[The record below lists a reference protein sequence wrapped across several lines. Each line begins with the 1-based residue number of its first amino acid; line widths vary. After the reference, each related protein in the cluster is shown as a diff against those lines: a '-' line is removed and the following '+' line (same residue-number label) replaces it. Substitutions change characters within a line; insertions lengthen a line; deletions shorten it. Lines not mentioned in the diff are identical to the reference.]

1 MAAPFL
7 RNIGLKFLS
16 LCIAGLLWLIVA
28 GDRVVERA
36 VRVPIEYENLP
47 AGLEIVNT
55 PVDMAEAR
63 VRGPS
68 GALADLSP
76 SDTAAVV
83 DLRNAR
89 PGRRLYHLTPSTVK
103 VPYGLDVVQVTPG
116 TLSIEFENS
125 AVRVV
130 QVRPSIEGKPA
141 AGYEVKSVTAD
152 PPTVEVIGPES
163 ALRGLDEAMTE
174 PISVAGA
181 RRPVRETVT
190 VGVAD
195 PNVRLRSPTIATVTV
210 QIAPGA
216 TTRTL
221 TNVPVAISNARIG
234 SRVRL
239 LTPAIEVV
247 LKGTEQ
253 AMNNI
258 SLASIHAQADV
269 AGLGAGE
276 HSVDVKVLVP
286 EGVSV
291 ESIEPRAVRVRITT
305 S

>member
-7 RNIGLKFLS
+7 RNFGLKFLS

-28 GDRVVERA
+28 GDRVVERS

-55 PVDMAEAR
+55 PVDTAEVR
-63 VRGPS
+63 LRGPS
-68 GALADLSP
+68 GALSELGP

-89 PGRRLYHLTPSTVK
+89 PGRRLYHLTPSTIK
-103 VPYGLDVVQVTPG
+103 VPYGVEVVQVTPG
-116 TLSIEFENS
+116 TLSIDFENS

-130 QVRPSIEGKPA
+130 QVRPSIEGRPA
-141 AGYEVKSVTAD
+141 PGYEIKKVTAD

-181 RRPVRETVT
+181 ARPVRETVT

-195 PNVRLRSPTIATVTV
+195 PSVRLRNPTIATVTV
-210 QIAPGA
+210 QIAPGTA
-216 TTRTL
+216 TRTVK
-221 TNVPVAISNARIG
+221 NVPVAIANARIG
-234 SRVRL
+234 TRVRL
-239 LTPAIEVV
+239 LTPTIDVG

-253 AMNNI
+253 AMDDI

-276 HSVDVKVLVP
+276 HVVEVKVLVP

-291 ESIEPRAVRVRITT
+291 ESIQPPAVRVRITA